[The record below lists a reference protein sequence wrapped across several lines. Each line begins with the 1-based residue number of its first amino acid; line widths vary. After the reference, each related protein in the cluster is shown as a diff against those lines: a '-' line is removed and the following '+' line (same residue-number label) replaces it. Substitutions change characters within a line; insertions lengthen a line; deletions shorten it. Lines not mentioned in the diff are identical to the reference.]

1 LSARRPTICL
11 NMIVKDEAHI
21 IQRCLDSVRPLI
33 DHWIIVDTGSSD
45 ATKEIVQE
53 LMSGVPGTLHERP
66 WKNFGHNRSEA
77 LSMCNGIADY
87 VLTIDADEYVKFDE
101 GFSFEGLSADL
112 CTLIKHRSFREY
124 RVPSLL
130 KTSCE
135 WRWEGVIH
143 EQPYS
148 DLAKTA
154 EPVHGLAIISPADG
168 ARAKDPNTYRRD
180 ALVLEAALIDEPD
193 NPRNVFYL
201 AQSYRDADDY
211 DNAIRYYERRLTMG
225 GWRDERFYALYQ
237 IGVVKLKR
245 GDPWPE
251 CMEAFLKAQSHT
263 PERIEPLYKI
273 GMHYARKKEWE
284 LAWLFL
290 ERAARSKRLDPR
302 YLFIESDIYDWRA
315 KLEAGVAAYWT
326 GRHRESIELNES
338 LLATDVLSQRIRE
351 RVEMNLRLSQHALG
365 MEPA

>member
-1 LSARRPTICL
+1 MSARRPTICL

-130 KTSCE
+130 KTSCQ

-168 ARAKDPNTYRRD
+168 ARAKYPNT
-180 ALVLEAALIDEPD
+180 
-193 NPRNVFYL
+193 
-201 AQSYRDADDY
+201 
-211 DNAIRYYERRLTMG
+211 
-225 GWRDERFYALYQ
+225 
-237 IGVVKLKR
+237 
-245 GDPWPE
+245 
-251 CMEAFLKAQSHT
+251 
-263 PERIEPLYKI
+263 
-273 GMHYARKKEWE
+273 
-284 LAWLFL
+284 
-290 ERAARSKRLDPR
+290 
-302 YLFIESDIYDWRA
+302 
-315 KLEAGVAAYWT
+315 
-326 GRHRESIELNES
+326 
-338 LLATDVLSQRIRE
+338 
-351 RVEMNLRLSQHALG
+351 
-365 MEPA
+365 